1 MTKTVFDNGGYVG
14 FKGTYG
20 QTFLTL
26 PSGLIINWDAANYPG
41 SGTTLPD
48 ASGNSLNA
56 TLSNSPAYS
65 SSNGGYFTYNG
76 SNTALIAPENSA
88 MNAQTI
94 SIESWCYPTSTAQY
108 GMILEKGAQSSQ
120 YFILLY
126 AGTFYL
132 RVAGIGDTTFTAASF
147 MTDNAWHHV
156 VATVASGSQK
166 IYINNVVRATTSTAG
181 TISTSAQGLSVGISG
196 GYPANAGLPFSGRI
210 AISRVYNRVLTAT
223 EIASNYNGQKA
234 RFGL

>member
-1 MTKTVFDNGGYVG
+1 MKTVFDNGGYLGVNAD
-14 FKGTYG
+14 FTNP
-20 QTFLTL
+20 FSLL

-41 SGTTLPD
+41 TGTTLND
-48 ASGNSLNA
+48 TSGNSLNA

-76 SNTALIAPENSA
+76 SNTALIAPDSTVMNS
-88 MNAQTI
+88 QTI
-94 SIESWCYPTSTAQY
+94 TIESWCYPTSTGQY
-108 GMILEKGAQSSQ
+108 GMILEKGSQSSQ

-132 RVAGIGDTTFTAASF
+132 RIAGIGDTTFAAASY
-147 MTDNAWHHV
+147 MTDNAWHHI

-166 IYINNVVRATTSTAG
+166 IYINNVLRAQTATTG
-181 TISTSAQGLSVGISG
+181 TISTNANGMSVGISG

-210 AISRVYNRVLTAT
+210 AISRVYNRVLSDT
-223 EIASNYNGQKA
+223 EIAANWNLHKG